1 MFNKYLGPILI
12 PILIFWGTVITW
24 CPGDEITAEKVG
36 AALFTGIKLSREG
49 KYEQRKKALQLLEQA
64 IEQELD
70 LNVYNEEG
78 ETLLNYA
85 LAKGGSVAVTLLE
98 RANVDVNAA
107 NASEKQCWTSLH
119 VAVGAGTLYCQEDF
133 VINDVLDKNPK
144 INVRDGRNATPLH
157 YAAAYANGSVVQ
169 KLIDR
174 GALINVI
181 DKDRRVPLHWAAFY
195 ANITSAEVLLYNYA
209 DIDSRDRDR
218 RTPLHL
224 AARVG
229 CVEIINLL
237 LDSGADINAI
247 DLDDNTPLHLAVLH
261 NHTEAME
268 VLSARDGAST
278 QLKNWAGYEPFALLA
293 GSETRKEYDEKE
305 KEELLLAPAIPK
317 EKRTVSSQ
325 CDGELPNGKKDNFP
339 QAKELPNGKRTVSSQ
354 GDEEL
359 PNGKRN
365 NSPQA
370 EELPN
375 GKSAASSQCDEE
387 LPSKKAKVE

>member
-1 MFNKYLGPILI
+1 MFNKSLGTF
-12 PILIFWGTVITW
+12 LIFWGIVNMW
-24 CPGDEITAEKVG
+24 CPGGEIMAEEVG
-36 AALFTGIKLSREG
+36 AILFAAIKLGREG
-49 KYEQRKKALQLLEQA
+49 KVAQRRKARQLLEQA
-64 IEQELD
+64 IEQELN
-70 LNVYNEEG
+70 LNVRNEEG
-78 ETLLNYA
+78 VTLLNYA
-85 LAKGGSVAVTLLE
+85 FVNDIDIALKLL
-98 RANVDVNAA
+98 RQPGMDVNAA
-107 NASEKQCWTSLH
+107 NAGEKQRWTPLH
-119 VAVGAGTLYCQEDF
+119 VVVGAGASGCEEDC
-133 VINDVLDKNPK
+133 VIDDVLNKNPE
-144 INVRDGRNATPLH
+144 INARDERNATPLH
-157 YAAAYANGSVVQ
+157 YAAGYAYGSVVQ

-181 DKDRRVPLHWAAFY
+181 DKDRRTPLHWAAFY
-195 ANITSAEVLLYNYA
+195 AKFTSATALLCNYA

-229 CVEIINLL
+229 CVKIINLL

-293 GSETRKEYDEKE
+293 GSETRKEYDEKLKE
-305 KEELLLAPAIPK
+305 KLLLAPAIPK

-325 CDGELPNGKKDNFP
+325 CAEELPNGKKDSFP
-339 QAKELPNGKRTVSSQ
+339 QG
-354 GDEEL
+354 
-359 PNGKRN
+359 
-365 NSPQA
+365 
-370 EELPN
+370 
-375 GKSAASSQCDEE
+375 EE